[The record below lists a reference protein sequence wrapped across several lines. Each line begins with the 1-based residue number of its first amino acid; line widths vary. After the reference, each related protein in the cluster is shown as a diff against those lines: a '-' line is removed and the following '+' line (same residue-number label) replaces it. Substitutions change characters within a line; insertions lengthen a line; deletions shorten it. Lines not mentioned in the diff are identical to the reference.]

1 MRGIS
6 CRILLDCG
14 SSENCLSEV
23 MARRARIHTT
33 RLRGQY
39 LVMADG
45 KKGHGEVQETSSEV
59 KLSIGPH
66 QESLKFV
73 VAPLQYDV
81 ILGLP
86 WFEKHQPKIDWVT
99 RKIYIRDLE
108 LPSSRLGLQNSSKAI
123 STYAMMVKEGV
134 NTQGTIEDKGELEKL
149 LKEFQD
155 VFPKELPRGVPS
167 DRGMPFKIELMEGA
181 VPVSRPIY
189 RLAPRELEE
198 LQRTLRELK
207 DKDFVQHSTSPW
219 GAPVLFT
226 PKKDGKL
233 RLCIDY
239 RGLNKQTV
247 KNAYPLHQID
257 DLLDQ
262 LHGAKCFSKLDLK
275 SGYWQIPVVG
285 KDVPKTAFRTRYGHF
300 EWKVLPFGLTNA
312 PAIFMDQMH
321 RIFADLLDKS
331 VIIFLD
337 DI

>member
-1 MRGIS
+1 
-6 CRILLDCG
+6 
-14 SSENCLSEV
+14 
-23 MARRARIHTT
+23 
-33 RLRGQY
+33 
-39 LVMADG
+39 
-45 KKGHGEVQETSSEV
+45 
-59 KLSIGPH
+59 
-66 QESLKFV
+66 
-73 VAPLQYDV
+73 
-81 ILGLP
+81 
-86 WFEKHQPKIDWVT
+86 
-99 RKIYIRDLE
+99 
-108 LPSSRLGLQNSSKAI
+108 
-123 STYAMMVKEGV
+123 MVREGV
-134 NTQGTIEDKGELEKL
+134 NAQGTINDKGELEQL

-181 VPVSRPIY
+181 VPISRPIY
-189 RLAPRELEE
+189 RLAPKELEE
-198 LQRTLRELK
+198 LQKTLGELK

-247 KNAYPLHQID
+247 KNAYPLPRID

-275 SGYWQIPVVG
+275 SGYWQIPVTG

-331 VIIFLD
+331 VIVFLD
-337 DI
+337 DILIYSKTVGEHGAQVREVLRRLCKWHFYANLEKCKFWQQEVTFLGHRVIAKGLTMEGDKVKAILEWPLPKDQKDIRMFYGLASWYRRYIFFFAHEAAPLTNLLRKEQRFA